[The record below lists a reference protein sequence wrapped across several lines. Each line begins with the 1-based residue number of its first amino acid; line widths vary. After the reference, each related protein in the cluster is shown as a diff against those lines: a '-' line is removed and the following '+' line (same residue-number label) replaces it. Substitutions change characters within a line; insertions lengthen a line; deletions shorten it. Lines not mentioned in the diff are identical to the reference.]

1 MSFEFFFLAGSIFFF
16 FKGIFLFR
24 ATVTDDHRQKEVE
37 KNGDRQM
44 EDVAKNMAINHQMK
58 KYK

>member
-1 MSFEFFFLAGSIFFF
+1 
-16 FKGIFLFR
+16 
-24 ATVTDDHRQKEVE
+24 VTDEHRQKEVE